1 MMKATG
7 AELAKIAEETARI
20 PLHGNLDG
28 NLFMIDTGEK
38 DYESI

>member
-7 AELAKIAEETARI
+7 AELARIAEETARN

-28 NLFMIDTGEK
+28 YLFTIYTGEK